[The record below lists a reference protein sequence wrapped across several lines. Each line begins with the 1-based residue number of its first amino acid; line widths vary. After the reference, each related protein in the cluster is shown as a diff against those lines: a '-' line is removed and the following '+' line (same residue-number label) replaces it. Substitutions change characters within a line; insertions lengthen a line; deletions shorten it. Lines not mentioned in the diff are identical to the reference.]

1 VGLELKGNFSP
12 GPRAVLLVVLLLFL
26 PPVMAI
32 AATHYNFFVFSIDSP
47 EGRPMRN
54 GQAQTVSTPTSRAHK
69 KNQILRGILL
79 VGSLALL
86 VTLFTGC
93 AGVVSGGAK
102 QTSSV
107 GSFQLAPSS
116 VNFGQVT
123 VGKQAT
129 QTVSVSNTGNIAINI
144 TQMTLSNPQFSVTG
158 MTTPMALA
166 VGQSGSFT
174 LAVNATAAGNLTG
187 TLTAQGSAGSSPVV
201 VSLSATAVSAQSQL
215 SLSSSSISFGSVSV
229 GSKGNSNLVLSNM
242 GTTDLVISL
251 LTLTGADFAISGV
264 TTPKTIPAGQSATIA
279 VTFSPPAAG
288 NASGSLAITS
298 SDPVNPTVT
307 IPLSGT
313 GTSTATGQLA
323 ANPVSLGFG
332 TMTTGTTSSKQITLT
347 NTGTASVSISA
358 VSAIGTGLK
367 LSGIATPATL
377 SPSQSATLDVTFV
390 PAATG
395 NFTGSISIVSNAGK
409 SPLTIPVTAVGVQ
422 PGLTISPA
430 TANFGSLVDGQTKS
444 QTITVTNTGTA
455 ALTIENLAV
464 TGNAYSASG
473 LVTPATIAVGNA
485 ASFSVL
491 FAPTTAGSQT
501 GTVSISSDA
510 PNSPNVLSLSGTG
523 TAASVTL
530 SSNPSSLSFSGVN
543 AGSSSSKSVTIT
555 NSGNTSLTISKV
567 TVNAKDFATSG
578 ITTPITLAAGQSA
591 SLGVTFSPTAA
602 ENVTGNITV
611 ATSQGASSVIAVSG
625 TGLQAGL
632 TITPVSA
639 SFGNVT
645 VGSPSTQSIQLMNS
659 GTGSLT
665 VTQVSVT
672 GGSFSIGTLSLPLN
686 INAGQSAN
694 VSVEFAPTSAG
705 TAGGSV
711 TIVSNAPNSPVLIAL
726 TGTGVAATQTLA
738 FSTTSLAFGNVNT
751 GSSSTQSVTVTN
763 SGNASV
769 TVSQITEKG
778 AGFTLT
784 GAGTPVTLSAG
795 QALTFGVVF
804 SPTSTGSD
812 SATVTVTSTA
822 TGSPTSIALSG
833 TGVQAATHSVALAWV
848 ASTSTVSGY
857 NVYRSTTSGSGY
869 AKINSALV
877 TGLTYSDTTVQ
888 SGTTYY
894 YVVNAVD
901 SSGNESADS
910 NQVTAVIP

>member
-1 VGLELKGNFSP
+1 
-12 GPRAVLLVVLLLFL
+12 
-26 PPVMAI
+26 
-32 AATHYNFFVFSIDSP
+32 
-47 EGRPMRN
+47 MRN
-54 GQAQTVSTPTSRAHK
+54 GQGQTVSTQTRRAQK
-69 KNQILRGILL
+69 KNQILCGILL

-86 VTLFTGC
+86 VVLFTGC
-93 AGVVSGGAK
+93 AGVVSGAK
-102 QTSSV
+102 QTSSI

-129 QTVSVSNTGNIAINI
+129 QTVSVSNTGNVGINI

-166 VGQSGSFT
+166 VGQSGSIT
-174 LAVNATAAGNLTG
+174 VAVNATAAGNLTG

-201 VSLSATAVSAQSQL
+201 VSLSATAVSAQAQL
-215 SLSSSSISFGSVSV
+215 SLSASSISFGSVSV
-229 GSKGNSNLVLSNM
+229 GSKGNSNLVLSNL

-251 LTLTGADFAISGV
+251 LTLTGADFAISGI
-264 TTPKTIPAGQSATIA
+264 TTPKTISAGQSATIA
-279 VTFSPPAAG
+279 VTFDPASTG
-288 NASGSLAITS
+288 NATGSLAITS
-298 SDPVNPTVT
+298 SDPANPTVT

-313 GTSTATGQLA
+313 GTSTATGQLG
-323 ANPVSLGFG
+323 ANPASLNFG
-332 TMTTGTTSSKQITLT
+332 TMTTGTTSSKKITLT
-347 NTGTASVSISA
+347 NTGTASVNISA

-367 LSGIATPATL
+367 LSGITTPATL
-377 SPSQSATLDVTFV
+377 SSSQSATLDVTFA
-390 PAATG
+390 PSATG

-409 SPLTIPVTAVGVQ
+409 SPLTIPVTAIGVQ
-422 PGLTISPA
+422 PGLTISP
-430 TANFGSLVDGQTKS
+430 TTFNFGSLVDGQTKS
-444 QTITVTNTGTA
+444 QTITVTNTGSA

-464 TGNAYSASG
+464 TGNAYSVSG

-555 NSGNTSLTISKV
+555 NSGNTAVTISKV
-567 TVNAKDFATSG
+567 TVNAKDFAISG

-591 SLGVTFSPTAA
+591 SLGVMFSPTAA
-602 ENVTGNITV
+602 ENVTGNIAV

-632 TITPVSA
+632 TITPASA

-672 GGSFSIGTLSLPLN
+672 GGGFSIGTLSMPLH

-694 VSVEFAPTSAG
+694 LSVEFAPTSAL
-705 TAGGSV
+705 TTGGSI
-711 TIVSNAPNSPVLIAL
+711 TIVSNAPNSPALIAL
-726 TGTGVAATQTLA
+726 TGTGVAATQTLS
-738 FSTTSLAFGNVNT
+738 FSTTSVAFGNVNT

-778 AGFTLT
+778 AGFTLS
-784 GAGTPVTLSAG
+784 GAGTPVTLSTG

-822 TGSPTSIALSG
+822 AGSPTSIALSG
-833 TGVQAATHSVALAWV
+833 TGVQATTHSVALAWV
-848 ASTSTVSGY
+848 ASASTVSGY

-869 AKINSALV
+869 AKINSALI
-877 TGLTYSDTTVQ
+877 TGVTYSDTTVQ

-901 SSGNESADS
+901 SSGTESADS